1 MLNGSQ
7 SCEDLFHARQV
18 QPEVKRQ
25 VVRPKI
31 RVVTVKKACEVSVRR
46 PKTIW
51 WIGEKPY
58 LYEEGLSSVQCDEH
72 QDIPFIS
79 TSAASD
85 ERKCPLV
92 STSSEDTPYTPDDLD
107 SLFDF
112 PNLSDFDMD
121 TDLFDGILDNLDLD
135 LDSLQLET
143 KVTAE
148 RLLEDP
154 IKRRSSSPSLKRR
167 LNSSLNSN
175 LHEGKKKKARR
186 SESKATAPGLPQ
198 REAPDGASDQKLLLD
213 CPDNIVTVDGM
224 KMFKC
229 PYDKCGKTYA
239 KNSHLKAHLRRHT
252 GERPF
257 ECTWPNCGWRFS
269 RSDELARHERK
280 HLGIK
285 PYGCTVCGKKF
296 SRSDHLTKHVRIH
309 YKPNVPRGRKKKS
322 AEESATTSSRSTS
335 RTLSSL
341 HNDLADLP
349 PSPFSS
355 ASSDISAAS
364 DF

>member
-1 MLNGSQ
+1 MLKISGS
-7 SCEDLFHARQV
+7 SEDLLRVQDA
-18 QPEVKRQ
+18 QPEMLRKI
-25 VVRPKI
+25 VRPKI
-31 RVVTVKKACEVSVRR
+31 RVVTVRKIGEVSVRR

-58 LYEEGLSSVQCDEH
+58 LYEEGLHTQYNSAAPTAETDSSGY
-72 QDIPFIS
+72 PF
-79 TSAASD
+79 TSA
-85 ERKCPLV
+85 
-92 STSSEDTPYTPDDLD
+92 SSEEPETPCTPDDFD
-107 SLFDF
+107 GLFDF
-112 PNLSDFDMD
+112 PDINDLEMD
-121 TDLFDGILDNLDLD
+121 TDLFDGFLHNLDLD
-135 LDSLQLET
+135 LDSLQLNPESPSL
-143 KVTAE
+143 A
-148 RLLEDP
+148 EDP
-154 IKRRSSSPSLKRR
+154 IMFSSSPALKRRSSS
-167 LNSSLNSN
+167 SS
-175 LHEGKKKKARR
+175 HEVKKKKARR
-186 SESKATAPGLPQ
+186 SDPKVATIPELSQ
-198 REAPDGASDQKLLLD
+198 REAPDGASDQKFLLD
-213 CPDNIVTVDGM
+213 CPDNIVTVGGM

-229 PYDKCGKTYA
+229 PFNNCDKTYA

-309 YKPNVPRGRKKKS
+309 YKPNAPRGRRKRTDVPK
-322 AEESATTSSRSTS
+322 SRSVCLQQHSDFT
-335 RTLSSL
+335 
-341 HNDLADLP
+341 DLP

-355 ASSDISAAS
+355 ASSDLSAAS

>member
-1 MLNGSQ
+1 M
-7 SCEDLFHARQV
+7 
-18 QPEVKRQ
+18 KRK
-25 VVRPKI
+25 VVRPKL
-31 RVVTVKKACEVSVRR
+31 RVVTVKKISEVSVRR
-46 PKTIW
+46 PKIIW

-58 LYEEGLSSVQCDEH
+58 LYEEGLRPMQLDAD
-72 QDIPFIS
+72 QDFL
-79 TSAASD
+79 SAPTATMSD
-85 ERKCPLV
+85 GRTHPMV
-92 STSSEDTPYTPDDLD
+92 STSSEDTEAPYTPDDLD
-107 SLFDF
+107 ALFDF
-112 PNLSDFDMD
+112 PNMSDFDMD

-135 LDSLQLET
+135 LDSLQLNTKTTSET
-143 KVTAE
+143 VPE
-148 RLLEDP
+148 NP
-154 IKRRSSSPSLKRR
+154 IKRHSSSPSLKRR
-167 LNSSLNSN
+167 INSN
-175 LHEGKKKKARR
+175 GGVHEGKKKRARR
-186 SESKATAPGLPQ
+186 SESKATAAELPQ
-198 REAPDGASDQKLLLD
+198 REAPDGASDQKILLEY
-213 CPDNIVTVDGM
+213 PDNIVTVDGM

-229 PYDKCGKTYA
+229 PFDNCEKTYA

-309 YKPNVPRGRKKKS
+309 YKPNVPRGRKKRSS
-322 AEESATTSSRSTS
+322 AEENGAITKSGRALSAAFHPHSDFT
-335 RTLSSL
+335 
-341 HNDLADLP
+341 DLP